1 MDDAPT
7 SSWENLDGEALEQC
21 STRDLSKDR
30 LVLVEQLVHD
40 LARSASVEAVGHV
53 LIERGLPGLGA
64 SGAAL
69 SLLDHDRG
77 TLEVVAAVGMPAE
90 WLTAS
95 ERLLM
100 SARVPAT
107 DAIMIGQP
115 IVALHPSE
123 TRVRY
128 PDVGLSEDRSAVV
141 TGLPLR
147 VDGKVVGVVSACWEL
162 HAADPDVGDLAAGQ
176 RLADVAGSQAHQ
188 QQLLDS
194 LHRTA
199 QQLQQALESRVLI
212 EQAKGH
218 LAERHGITAMEAFE
232 RLRRHSRNHNERLR
246 DTAARV
252 VGRALELA
260 D

>member
-1 MDDAPT
+1 MNDTPT
-7 SSWENLDGEALEQC
+7 SSWEDLDGEALEQC

-40 LARSASVEAVGHV
+40 LARSASLEAVGHV

-64 SGAAL
+64 SAAAL
-69 SLLDHDRG
+69 SLLDHDQG

-90 WLTAS
+90 WLTTS
-95 ERLLM
+95 ENLLM

-115 IVALHPSE
+115 VVVLHPSE
-123 TRVRY
+123 TRARY
-128 PDVGLSEDRSAVV
+128 PDVGLSDDRSAVIA
-141 TGLPLR
+141 GLPLR

-162 HAADPDVGDLAAGQ
+162 NANPDVRDLAAGQ

-188 QQLLDS
+188 QQMLDS

-218 LAERHGITAMEAFE
+218 LAERYGITAMEAFE
-232 RLRRHSRNHNERLR
+232 RLRRYSRSHNERLR

-252 VGRALELA
+252 VSRALELA
-260 D
+260 E